1 MAMESAWMANLLFI
15 LGGLLSGSISAGIL
29 QRFLSRQEESITG
42 CFSAEG
48 KKPYPAY
55 LLPLLTAGLFV
66 LLFQIYG
73 LTVETGAYCF
83 MVTIL
88 LLLAFIDFK
97 TMLIP
102 YWSIIALFPAGLLLA
117 FFSQDVSWPARII
130 GFVSAGIFLLLIV
143 ILSQGGMGIGDV
155 KLMAVI
161 GFCLGWKAT
170 FLALFLASLIGG
182 TVGLGILAG
191 GKGNLKTEIPF
202 GPFLVTGIIISIL
215 YGQELLA
222 WYLNLF

>member
-1 MAMESAWMANLLFI
+1 MVIESAWMANLGFI

-29 QRFLSRQEESITG
+29 QRFLSRQEENIAG
-42 CFSAEG
+42 WFSAEE
-48 KKPYPAY
+48 KKYHPAY

-88 LLLAFIDFK
+88 LLLALIDFK

-102 YWSIIALFPAGLLLA
+102 NWSVLSLLPAGFLLA
-117 FFSQDVSWPARII
+117 FFSRDVSWPARFI
-130 GFVSAGIFLLLIV
+130 GFVAAGAVLLLIV
-143 ILSQGGMGIGDV
+143 ILSRGGMGIGDV
-155 KLMAVI
+155 KLMTVI

-170 FLALFLASLIGG
+170 FLALFLASIIGG

-202 GPFLVTGIIISIL
+202 GPFLVMGIIVSIL
-215 YGQELLA
+215 YGRELLS
-222 WYLNLF
+222 WYLNCF